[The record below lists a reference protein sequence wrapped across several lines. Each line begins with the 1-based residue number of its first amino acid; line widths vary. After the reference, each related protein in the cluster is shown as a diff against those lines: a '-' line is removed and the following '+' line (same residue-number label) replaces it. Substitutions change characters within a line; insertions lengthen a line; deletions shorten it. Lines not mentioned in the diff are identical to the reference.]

1 MTIGHENAANLFGA
15 LSALLRAGRAA
26 GHRHVNEMGAAGT
39 AVAAL
44 KALQYGDCRPSDLA
58 ARLHVGP
65 SVVSRAI
72 VPLEQ
77 DGLIERKPDPK
88 DARACQLSLTPLGRE
103 RLDTLQ
109 AAYVERVRARFADW
123 SDADAVYAT
132 TVLAALESAL
142 DDDQVATD
150 QAALTRSLIPAV
162 LAADRG
168 SSAVETERPPAYAV
182 ATSQTDQN

>member
-26 GHRHVNEMGAAGT
+26 GHRHANEMGAAGT

-44 KALQYGDCRPSDLA
+44 KALQHGDCRPSELA

-88 DARACQLSLTPLGRE
+88 DARACQLSLTRLGSE

-109 AAYVERVRARFADW
+109 QAYVERVRARFTDW

-132 TVLAALESAL
+132 TVLAALERVLA
-142 DDDQVATD
+142 DTDQFATD
-150 QAALTRSLIPAV
+150 QAALARSLIPAP
-162 LAADRG
+162 LAAD
-168 SSAVETERPPAYAV
+168 AEPAPAYART
-182 ATSQTDQN
+182 TSPTDQN